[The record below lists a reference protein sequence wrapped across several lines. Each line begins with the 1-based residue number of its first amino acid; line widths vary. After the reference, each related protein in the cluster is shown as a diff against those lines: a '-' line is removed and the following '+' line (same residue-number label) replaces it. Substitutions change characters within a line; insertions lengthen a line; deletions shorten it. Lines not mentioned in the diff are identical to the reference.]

1 MNQEIR
7 RVEVPQEFSSAILS
21 DETVIVVLDV
31 YMFSSTV
38 VTLHSQG
45 VEEVIPVYEKDEL
58 EEYRDE
64 GLLVGGESR
73 SDHDFANSPQSI
85 YATFGV
91 MDSVPARVAL
101 TSHNG
106 AQRCVEAV
114 EAVEIDGLDDCPVLI
129 GSSVNAQS
137 VADYIQSH
145 YSDHNILLLCAGSR
159 GEATIEDVI
168 GSLAISQSLR
178 GDDIP
183 KAEYE
188 EILSMLPAGRIGEE
202 NAYPWLAEEDIL
214 HISTLNKF
222 NIVPEYNFEKEAFE
236 AKEV

>member
-1 MNQEIR
+1 MSQEIR

-38 VTLHSQG
+38 ITLHAQG
-45 VEEVIPVYEKDEL
+45 VEEVIPVYETEEL
-58 EEYRDE
+58 ELYRNN

-73 SDHDFANSPQSI
+73 SDFDFSNSPQSI

-91 MDSVPARVAL
+91 MDSVPSRVAL

-106 AQRCVEAV
+106 ARRCIEAV
-114 EAVEIDGLDDCPVLI
+114 QAIEEDGLNDCPVII
-129 GSSVNAQS
+129 GSSVNAQA
-137 VADYIQSH
+137 VAEYINSE
-145 YSDHNILLLCAGSR
+145 YADHDILLLCAGSR

-178 GDDIP
+178 GEDIP

-202 NAYPWLAEEDIL
+202 NAYPWLAEEDVL

-222 NIVPEYNFEKEAFE
+222 DIVPEYNFEKEAFQSID
-236 AKEV
+236 V